1 MNPLDQQLNRLFK
14 AAAQAPRSLPI
25 EAPFAVESRVLAQW
39 RSGQGADDELF
50 SLLPLFRGGL
60 ALACAVALLAVT
72 FSLRETGP
80 DMDELIVIESV
91 AELSYL
97 P

>member
-1 MNPLDQQLNRLFK
+1 MRERTGRAGRTTL
-14 AAAQAPRSLPI
+14 
-25 EAPFAVESRVLAQW
+25 
-39 RSGQGADDELF
+39 
-50 SLLPLFRGGL
+50 
-60 ALACAVALLAVT
+60 CAVALLAVT